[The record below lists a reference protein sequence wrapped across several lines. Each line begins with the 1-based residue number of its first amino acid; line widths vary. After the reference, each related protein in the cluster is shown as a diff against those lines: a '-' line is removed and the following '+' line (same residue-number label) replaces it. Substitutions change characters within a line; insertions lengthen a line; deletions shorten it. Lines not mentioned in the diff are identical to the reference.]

1 MNAIGLDLGTTTL
14 SALVLDGESGKVLC
28 ARSVPHQGGLEPDVP
43 GGRLQDPVKIGDMA
57 LALAGQ
63 LAAEWG
69 NIGAVGLTGQ
79 MHGIVYLDPRG
90 RAVSPLYTWQDGRGG
105 LPLEGGTWAQAL
117 SQASGYPMATGF
129 GLTTHYW
136 LAKNRLTPPG
146 AASLATLAD
155 YVGLRLTGRSRPL
168 MHVSNAASLGLFD
181 LDAGDW
187 DRAALDRAGL
197 DGTLLPPATG
207 QCALLGRWEGI
218 PVACA
223 IGDNQA
229 SFIGAVQEDATS
241 VLLNVGTGGQ
251 VSYTAPLVKI
261 GGSIELRPLTAD
273 RFLLAGNSLCGGRAY
288 AMLEEFFR
296 SVLHMIEAP
305 TEERLYAAMERLA
318 AQPEEAEPLA
328 FDTRFAGTRSDP
340 SLRGSITGIGV
351 DNFTPAAFVRG
362 TIRGIAGELY
372 GLYQEMRALAGKKPA
387 HLIGAGNGIRKNRLL
402 RRALEQQF
410 GMTMEIPLH
419 TEEAAYGAA
428 LFGMTGAGI
437 FQSIDQARALIRYE
451 EKGAACVSE
460 KEPLR

>member
-28 ARSVPHQGGLEPDVP
+28 AKSVPHQGGLEPDVP

-69 NIGAVGLTGQ
+69 NIGALGLTGQ
-79 MHGIVYLDPRG
+79 MHGIVYLDQGG

-105 LPLEGGTWAQAL
+105 LPLDGGTWAQAL

-136 LAKNRLTPPG
+136 LEKNRLTPPG

-155 YVGLRLTGRSRPL
+155 YVGLRLTGRTRPL

-197 DGTLLPPATG
+197 DGALLPPATG

-229 SFIGAVQEDATS
+229 SFIGGVRDMENG
-241 VLLNVGTGGQ
+241 LLVNMGTGGQ
-251 VSYTAPLVKI
+251 VSALAGQTAAL
-261 GGSIELRPLTAD
+261 ENCERRPLGEG
-273 RFLLAGNSLCGGRAY
+273 RFILAGSSLCGGRAY
-288 AMLEEFFR
+288 ALLEGFLR
-296 SVLHMIEAP
+296 SCAALAGCSVPSLYEAMN
-305 TEERLYAAMERLA
+305 RAALPALDLA
-318 AQPEEAEPLA
+318 DLWQV
-328 FDTRFAGTRSDP
+328 DTRFCGARRQP
-340 SLRGSITGIGV
+340 HLRGSFQGV
-351 DNFTPAAFVRG
+351 GADNFDAAHLLGGALLGMARELRDLYGEMLAAGAPAAGQMVG
-362 TIRGIAGELY
+362 SGN
-372 GLYQEMRALAGKKPA
+372 ALRRNPALRLAFERTFQLPMVIPA
-387 HLIGAGNGIRKNRLL
+387 HL
-402 RRALEQQF
+402 
-410 GMTMEIPLH
+410 
-419 TEEAAYGAA
+419 EEAAFGAA
-428 LFGMTGAGI
+428 LFALTASGLAPTLAQAQRLIAYQAPAPEAG
-437 FQSIDQARALIRYE
+437 
-451 EKGAACVSE
+451 
-460 KEPLR
+460 

>member
-105 LPLEGGTWAQAL
+105 LPLDGGTWAQAL

-155 YVGLRLTGRSRPL
+155 YVGLRLTGRTRPL

-197 DGTLLPPATG
+197 DGALLPPATG

-229 SFIGAVQEDATS
+229 SFIGGVRDMENG
-241 VLLNVGTGGQ
+241 LLVNMGTGGQ
-251 VSYTAPLVKI
+251 VSA
-261 GGSIELRPLTAD
+261 
-273 RFLLAGNSLCGGRAY
+273 LAGCSAPSLYEAMNRA
-288 AMLEEFFR
+288 ALPA
-296 SVLHMIEAP
+296 LD
-305 TEERLYAAMERLA
+305 LA
-318 AQPEEAEPLA
+318 DLWQV
-328 FDTRFAGTRSDP
+328 DTRFCGARRQP
-340 SLRGSITGIGV
+340 HLRGSFQGV
-351 DNFTPAAFVRG
+351 GADNFDAAHLLGGALLGMARELRDLYGEMLAAGAPAAGQMVG
-362 TIRGIAGELY
+362 SGN
-372 GLYQEMRALAGKKPA
+372 ALRRNPALRLAFERTFQLPMVIPA
-387 HLIGAGNGIRKNRLL
+387 HL
-402 RRALEQQF
+402 
-410 GMTMEIPLH
+410 
-419 TEEAAYGAA
+419 EEAAFGAA
-428 LFGMTGAGI
+428 LFALTASGLAPTLAQAQRLIAYQAPAPEAG
-437 FQSIDQARALIRYE
+437 
-451 EKGAACVSE
+451 
-460 KEPLR
+460 